1 MYVST
6 RSGPQARPLA
16 VLVHGMG
23 RTPVSMALLAL
34 RLRRAGFATA
44 LFGYSVTFEKYSACL
59 GRLQRFIDAR
69 ARPCVLIGHSLG
81 GVLLRSVIPVLA
93 RPPAACFLLASPT
106 RACVLARRFAPTFAY
121 RLVTGEMGRLLA
133 DEAFMRA
140 VPVPS
145 CPAWAYVGVSGP
157 RSRFYPIGEEANDG
171 ILKVSEAQLEGVP
184 MVPVRAMHTFFM
196 NSRPLV
202 QDLVDKARAVLA
214 RTA

>member
-1 MYVST
+1 MPGATPAARALRLQKITTPRCTGPSTIASTSVRASAGSSVRRASCSGSAGSARANQVDMGGAEGGGTGTDTVYSYSMYVST

-106 RACVLARRFAPTFAY
+106 RACVLARR
-121 RLVTGEMGRLLA
+121 
-133 DEAFMRA
+133 
-140 VPVPS
+140 
-145 CPAWAYVGVSGP
+145 
-157 RSRFYPIGEEANDG
+157 
-171 ILKVSEAQLEGVP
+171 
-184 MVPVRAMHTFFM
+184 
-196 NSRPLV
+196 
-202 QDLVDKARAVLA
+202 
-214 RTA
+214 